1 MNAAFQL
8 NRLELEKD
16 PQAGPALKRMQEILS
31 APSPYGLIKEADAL
45 ITAVNAVNSSLLSER
60 QVEAVGKID
69 AHIATL
75 NKDLATAQGE
85 ASLRAACLAPL
96 KALREQVQKQNSLAH
111 ITQAENEA
119 VKEFDAAVSRIE
131 DALAEQKQPKGEGS
145 EEPKPLPPVVK
156 KQRIIKPTEIMKTTY
171 LETPDDVND
180 FLNALRQEFEKA
192 LANNERI
199 QIR

>member
-1 MNAAFQL
+1 
-8 NRLELEKD
+8 
-16 PQAGPALKRMQEILS
+16 MQEILS

-45 ITAVNAVNSSLLSER
+45 ITAVNAVNSSLLSGR

-75 NKDLATAQGE
+75 NKDLAKAQGE

-96 KALREQVQKQNSLAH
+96 KALRGQVQKQNSLAH

-131 DALAEQKQPKGEGS
+131 DALAEQKEPKGDGS
-145 EEPKPLPPVVK
+145 QEFTPHTSVVK
-156 KQRIIKPTEIMKTTY
+156 KQRIIKPAEIMKATY
-171 LETPDDVND
+171 LETTDDVNG
-180 FLNALRQEFEKA
+180 FLESLRDVLDEA